1 MSATYTTRFA
11 PSPTGRLHL
20 GHAYSALL
28 AHDAARAVA
37 GRFLLRIEDI
47 DQTRCRPEHVDG
59 IYEDLHWLGLNWDGE
74 VMFQSNRAG
83 AYAKALQT
91 IADQGLAYKCWCTRA
106 EVAANIDA
114 PQDGAMPLYPGTCR
128 GRQDPGDGRP
138 FSWRLDVAEAMRRV
152 GPLCWTDAAAG
163 PIVAQSEVLGD
174 VVIARK
180 DAPAAYHLAV
190 VVDDS
195 WQNVTHIVRGL
206 DLFDSTHI
214 HRLLQHVLDLEPPE
228 YLHHRLV
235 LDAGGSRLAKRKNSP
250 TIASLRSAGVDPV
263 GLIAGLR
270 AGVLPDGFSFSG

>member
-128 GRQDPGDGRP
+128 GRQDPGDAPG
-138 FSWRLDVAEAMRRV
+138 WAVMLDRRRSGANCRAV
-152 GPLCWTDAAAG
+152 G
-163 PIVAQSEVLGD
+163 
-174 VVIARK
+174 
-180 DAPAAYHLAV
+180 
-190 VVDDS
+190 
-195 WQNVTHIVRGL
+195 
-206 DLFDSTHI
+206 
-214 HRLLQHVLDLEPPE
+214 
-228 YLHHRLV
+228 
-235 LDAGGSRLAKRKNSP
+235 
-250 TIASLRSAGVDPV
+250 
-263 GLIAGLR
+263 
-270 AGVLPDGFSFSG
+270 GFG

>member
-1 MSATYTTRFA
+1 
-11 PSPTGRLHL
+11 
-20 GHAYSALL
+20 
-28 AHDAARAVA
+28 
-37 GRFLLRIEDI
+37 
-47 DQTRCRPEHVDG
+47 
-59 IYEDLHWLGLNWDGE
+59 
-74 VMFQSNRAG
+74 
-83 AYAKALQT
+83 
-91 IADQGLAYKCWCTRA
+91 
-106 EVAANIDA
+106 
-114 PQDGAMPLYPGTCR
+114 
-128 GRQDPGDGRP
+128 
-138 FSWRLDVAEAMRRV
+138 
-152 GPLCWTDAAAG
+152 
-163 PIVAQSEVLGD
+163 LGD